1 MSLVMRSL
9 ALLALSV
16 VVLIAHE
23 MSTRYP
29 KELQ

>member
-16 VVLIAHE
+16 VALIAHE
-23 MSTRYP
+23 MSERYP

>member
-9 ALLALSV
+9 ALPALSV

-23 MSTRYP
+23 MSARYP
-29 KELQ
+29 KEIQ

>member
-16 VVLIAHE
+16 IVLIAHE
-23 MSTRYP
+23 MNERYP